1 MLCGDKEAI
10 NGCVWLIHFPVQQ
23 KFTQHCKATNLQLK
37 EKKKKEC
44 GLLPLMKCPPLSL
57 NLLRLNL
64 GSDKPVGVDGP
75 GKIMISKG

>member
-1 MLCGDKEAI
+1 
-10 NGCVWLIHFPVQQ
+10 
-23 KFTQHCKATNLQLK
+23 
-37 EKKKKEC
+37 
-44 GLLPLMKCPPLSL
+44 MKCPPLSL